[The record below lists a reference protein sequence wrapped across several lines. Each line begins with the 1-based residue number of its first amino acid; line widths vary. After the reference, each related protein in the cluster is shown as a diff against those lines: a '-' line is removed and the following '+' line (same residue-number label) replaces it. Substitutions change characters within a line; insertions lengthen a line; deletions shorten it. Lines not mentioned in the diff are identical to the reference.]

1 MGNIAPRS
9 LSRGSGERPYPDISY
24 AAVRLEC
31 FLALFPTFERRCASF
46 FTWGYHTYIASR
58 LAAKH
63 FSYTPQSQRE
73 AQIIYN

>member
-1 MGNIAPRS
+1 MGEIAPSS

-31 FLALFPTFERRCASF
+31 FWRFSPRSNAATRRPSHGAI
-46 FTWGYHTYIASR
+46 TLYIASR

-63 FSYTPQSQRE
+63 FSHTPQS
-73 AQIIYN
+73 